1 MSDTKASSAAASF
14 ELRRNITYA
23 THDGVALTG
32 DLYLPAGPGPFP
44 LIVNVHGGY
53 WRRGSRD
60 TYQYWGP
67 YMAERGFAGFTISYR
82 LTKPGQKT
90 YPEAVHDVRA
100 AVQFMRGRAQELR
113 LDPAR
118 FVLWGNSAGAQLAA
132 LVALAGDS
140 ELFAGGYPQDP
151 HASVSTAVKVL
162 IGTYGIYD
170 LFGQWR
176 QSQIGN
182 PGDNLV
188 ESYLGCSPMQDRR
201 RYFEAS
207 PLSHAIIGNNKTAAY
222 LSWGTEDDVV
232 DHRTQSLEFLLALKQ
247 ANFNVRSCVLAGA
260 PHYWLSDPIE
270 EPMSHS
276 GFLAPRLL
284 RFLAER
290 L

>member
-1 MSDTKASSAAASF
+1 MSDTSKSQTGVAKD
-14 ELRRNITYA
+14 IVYA

-32 DLYLPAGPGPFP
+32 DLYRPAGEGPFP

-60 TYQYWGP
+60 TFQYWGP
-67 YMAERGFAGFTISYR
+67 YLAGRGYAGFTISYR
-82 LTKPGQKT
+82 LTRPGQKT

-100 AVQFMRGRAQELR
+100 AVQFMRARAGELG
-113 LDPAR
+113 LDPQR

-140 ELFAGGYPQDP
+140 APFAGAYPQDA
-151 HASVSTAVKVL
+151 HAAVPTGVKVL
-162 IGTYGIYD
+162 VGTYGIYD
-170 LFGQWR
+170 LLAQWR
-176 QSQIGN
+176 HSQLGN

-188 ESYLGCSPMQDRR
+188 ESYLGCSPMQDRA

-207 PLSHAIIGNNKTAAY
+207 PLSHAVIANNKTAVH

-232 DHRTQSLEFLLALKQ
+232 DHRSQSLEFLLALKQ
-247 ANFNVRSCVLAGA
+247 ANFNVRSCVLHGA
-260 PHYWLSDPIE
+260 PHYWLSDPID